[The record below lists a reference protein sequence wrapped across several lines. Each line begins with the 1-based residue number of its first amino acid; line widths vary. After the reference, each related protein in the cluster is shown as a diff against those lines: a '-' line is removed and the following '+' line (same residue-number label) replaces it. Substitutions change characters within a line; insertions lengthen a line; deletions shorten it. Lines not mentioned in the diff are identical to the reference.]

1 MKIVTNLIV
10 FTILSV
16 LSDGIIFDFNKNSNM
31 DNWRVIDDG
40 VMGGLSRGNLIINK
54 EGHAEYSG
62 YVTTDNN
69 GGFSSIRYNFEN
81 KDVSNYNHV
90 VLKIKGDGKSYQF
103 RIKENR
109 TQRYSYIQT
118 FNTTGEWEVIKIPLK
133 DFYPSFRGYKL
144 NKPNFNSDT
153 IEEIAFLIGNK
164 TNEYFKLKIDNII
177 LK

>member
-1 MKIVTNLIV
+1 MKVI
-10 FTILSV
+10 TILLV
-16 LSDGIIFDFNKNSNM
+16 LTLFSAATDGIIFDFNKKSNM
-31 DNWRVIDDG
+31 ANWRVIDDG

-103 RIKENR
+103 RLKETR

-118 FNTTGEWEVIKIPLK
+118 FETTGEWEVIKIPLK

>member
-1 MKIVTNLIV
+1 MKVI
-10 FTILSV
+10 TILLV
-16 LSDGIIFDFNKNSNM
+16 LTLFSAATDGIIFDFNKKSNM
-31 DNWRVIDDG
+31 ANWRVIDDG